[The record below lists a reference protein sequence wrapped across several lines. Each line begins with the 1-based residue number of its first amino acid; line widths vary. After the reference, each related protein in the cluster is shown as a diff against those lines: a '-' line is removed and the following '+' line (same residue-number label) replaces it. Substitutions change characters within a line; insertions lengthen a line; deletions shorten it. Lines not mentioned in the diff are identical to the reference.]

1 MQIEKVFK
9 KKRVLRVF
17 KASYN
22 TRKETKSES
31 IYLDGFLKIIYPFIF
46 FIFKPSL
53 CPQKSCQD

>member
-17 KASYN
+17 KESYN
-22 TRKETKSES
+22 KETKSES
-31 IYLDGFLKIIYPFIF
+31 IYFEGFFKIIYPFIF
-46 FIFKPSL
+46 FVFKPSL